1 MDDPLGFEGKA
12 WGGFGFSP
20 WTAPKSLTSLL
31 KVCRPSRPVDGSIYP
46 STTCQVDVGGVDYG
60 VHGALRDVGID
71 DGQIDGQSHIG
82 T

>member
-1 MDDPLGFEGKA
+1 M
-12 WGGFGFSP
+12 
-20 WTAPKSLTSLL
+20 T
-31 KVCRPSRPVDGSIYP
+31 IYP